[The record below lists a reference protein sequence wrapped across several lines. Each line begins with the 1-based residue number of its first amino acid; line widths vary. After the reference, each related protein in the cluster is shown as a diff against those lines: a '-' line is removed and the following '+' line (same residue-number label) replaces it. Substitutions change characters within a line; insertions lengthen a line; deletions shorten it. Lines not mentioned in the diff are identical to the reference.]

1 MNTIHPELI
10 KIISVKTF
18 KSSVS
23 ATEDYVNNQ
32 IKPSGVAINV
42 GLNTTYSIVAKNIR
56 VRLSIE
62 LKSTNGEEE
71 TVGVDGEFVIEFTI
85 HVDNLDEFI
94 ITKDGKQII
103 DKKLEVTIN
112 GIVYST
118 ARGIVYEKTIATPFE
133 GVLLPVIDPDLL
145 IENKSIN

>member
-1 MNTIHPELI
+1 MKTIHPEMI
-10 KIISVKTF
+10 KILSVKTL

-32 IKPSGVAINV
+32 VKPAGVEINV
-42 GLNTTYSIVAKNIR
+42 GLKTACSIAAKNIR

-62 LKSTNGEEE
+62 LNSTNGEEE
-71 TVGVDGEFVIEFTI
+71 TVGVNGEFVIEFTI

-94 ITKDGKQII
+94 IKQDGKQII

-118 ARGIVYEKTIATPFE
+118 ARGIVYEKTIATPFG

-145 IENKSIN
+145 IENKSTN